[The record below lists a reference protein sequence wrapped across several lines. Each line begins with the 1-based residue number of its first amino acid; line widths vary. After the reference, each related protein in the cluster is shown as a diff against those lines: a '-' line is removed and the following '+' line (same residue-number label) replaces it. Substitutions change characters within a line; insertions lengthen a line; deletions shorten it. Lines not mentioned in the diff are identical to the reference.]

1 MALKGRRICDEGQAG
16 LGGTSLLTSGPSCAQ
31 PSSALGLRAATAN
44 AHCVQPGLCHLTHG
58 PERQTHCMWE
68 SPLMTLSLPGPDY
81 ERAVLDL
88 QITLPDIPS
97 VSHRPRYLSLTP
109 Y

>member
-1 MALKGRRICDEGQAG
+1 
-16 LGGTSLLTSGPSCAQ
+16 
-31 PSSALGLRAATAN
+31 
-44 AHCVQPGLCHLTHG
+44 
-58 PERQTHCMWE
+58 
-68 SPLMTLSLPGPDY
+68 MTLSLPGPDY

-109 Y
+109 YKLPPPLTDEVPLPEPQAWDPAGCL